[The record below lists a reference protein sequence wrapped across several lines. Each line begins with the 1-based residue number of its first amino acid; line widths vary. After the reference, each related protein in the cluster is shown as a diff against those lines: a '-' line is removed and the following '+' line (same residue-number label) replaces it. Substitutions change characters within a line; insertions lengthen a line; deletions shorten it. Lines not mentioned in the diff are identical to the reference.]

1 MDIVLAKVTAIA
13 FLVEVLTNMVKSL
26 VPNLD
31 KRHITL
37 VAGVLGVLVAAITR
51 TGVLHA
57 LEIPVQFDYVDYFI
71 TGGCFISR
79 GANIVHDLAKTLNV
93 AS

>member
-37 VAGVLGVLVAAITR
+37 VAGVLGVPVAASTR
-51 TGVLHA
+51 SGVLRA
-57 LEIPVQFDYVDYFI
+57 LDISVQFDYVDYFI
-71 TGGCFISR
+71 TGVLISR

>member
-71 TGGCFISR
+71 TGVLISR